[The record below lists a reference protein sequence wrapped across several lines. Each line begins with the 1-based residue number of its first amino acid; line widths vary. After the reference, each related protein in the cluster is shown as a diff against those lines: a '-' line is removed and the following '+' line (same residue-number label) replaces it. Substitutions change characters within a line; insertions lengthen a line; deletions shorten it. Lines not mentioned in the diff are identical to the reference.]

1 MRHHVAAFAAVSA
14 FFVAG
19 ATSLAQLDIVNTM
32 SGNFMD
38 ISATGTPLNL
48 SDDGQVTLF
57 SGINSTIFG
66 TNVVTISN
74 NMAVGFGNAAAA
86 GTAAPTNTTLPTN
99 TLFGGNQAV
108 AVLWDNPGPGTGG
121 VSGVFY
127 QEFADMYVIQWNML
141 PKGEEGSTATV
152 ELQVFGGS
160 ARRGEVF
167 AQWLFQD
174 VEQAGVRNFG
184 TVGYQ
189 SGIDSQFNDILYS
202 IDQRNLELIRNGTVL
217 TLTTAV
223 PAPGALLVLAGLVP
237 LSRRRRA

>member
-1 MRHHVAAFAAVSA
+1 MRHYFAAFAASSVLLLAGSA
-14 FFVAG
+14 AFG
-19 ATSLAQLDIVNTM
+19 QLAIVNNM
-32 SGNFMD
+32 AGSYMD
-38 ISATGTPLNL
+38 ISTTGTPLNL
-48 SDDGQVTLF
+48 TDDGQTTLIT
-57 SGINSTIFG
+57 GINSTIFG

-74 NMAVGFGNAAAA
+74 NMAVGFGNAASG
-86 GTAAPTNTTLPTN
+86 GTAPPTNTTLPSPSF
-99 TLFGGNQAV
+99 FGGNQAV
-108 AVLWDNPGPGTGG
+108 AVLWDNPGPGTGAM
-121 VSGVFY
+121 SGVFY

-141 PKGEEGSTATV
+141 PKGDPGSTATV

-174 VEQAGVRNFG
+174 VEQSGVRRFG

-202 IDQRNLELIRNGTVL
+202 IDENNVEFIRNGTVL

-223 PAPGALLVLAGLVP
+223 PAPGALLVMLGLAP
-237 LSRRRRA
+237 LSRRRR